1 MNLIGERPEGAKH
14 ETLGGRSPRYSL
26 GFALPLGHAGHVLV
40 DLLTVA
46 PVFVLILWF
55 AFITIRDRRR
65 GLDEE
70 EGGEPPRT

>member
-1 MNLIGERPEGAKH
+1 MTA
-14 ETLGGRSPRYSL
+14 
-26 GFALPLGHAGHVLV
+26 PLAHAGHVIV

-46 PVFVLILWF
+46 PVIILILWF

-70 EGGEPPRT
+70 EGEPPRT

>member
-1 MNLIGERPEGAKH
+1 MN
-14 ETLGGRSPRYSL
+14 S
-26 GFALPLGHAGHVLV
+26 ALAVSMPLAHAGHVLV

-65 GLDEE
+65 GVDHEE
-70 EGGEPPRT
+70 EGEPPRT